1 MLTVAGMNETLRL
14 ASLTAFY
21 FGARVAVNPTSPEA
35 IRTVSKRA
43 YRDLS
48 RTLHGIGTHPDK
60 TTLLENTHNSLREF
74 VTGLEKVRTRDEF
87 DALHDAWCKN
97 RIRFFSEHP
106 HPGRT
111 TFTLT
116 YGQAQKWINM
126 ALKYLAVLDHPAVD
140 RIYPHLHVP
149 IDSIV
154 YEEAA
159 HPTTG
164 IGVPRPPGSVAWSRL
179 NQDQYRDYQQR
190 LRDSITGTSDGTLT
204 PLDWEA
210 RAWITRASGQD

>member
-1 MLTVAGMNETLRL
+1 MDTSLRL

-21 FGARVAVNPTSPEA
+21 FGAHVATNPTSPEA

-60 TTLLENTHNSLREF
+60 TTLLEDTHTSLHNF
-74 VTGLEKVRTRDEF
+74 VTKLEKVATRGEF
-87 DALHDAWCKN
+87 DDRHNAWCQD
-97 RIRFFSEHP
+97 RIRFFDEYP
-106 HPGRT
+106 HPDRT
-111 TFTLT
+111 AFALT

-126 ALKYLAVLDHPAVD
+126 TLKYLAVLDHPV
-140 RIYPHLHVP
+140 IVSVYPYLHIP

-154 YEEAA
+154 YKEAA
-159 HPTTG
+159 HPTAG
-164 IGVPRPPGSVAWSRL
+164 VGVPRPPGGVSWSKL
-179 NQDQYRDYQQR
+179 DLEQYRDYQQQ
-190 LRDSITGTSDGTLT
+190 LRGSIADSSDGTLT

-210 RAWITRASGQD
+210 QAWITRLSSS

>member
-1 MLTVAGMNETLRL
+1 MFTVENMNETLRL
-14 ASLTAFY
+14 ASLIAFY
-21 FGARVAVNPTSPEA
+21 FGAHVATDLTSPEA
-35 IRTVSKRA
+35 IRTVSTRA

-60 TTLLENTHNSLREF
+60 NTLLENTHLSLHQF
-74 VTGLEKVRTRDEF
+74 VTELQTVVTQEEF
-87 DALHDAWCKN
+87 DERHDAWCQE
-97 RIRFFSEHP
+97 RGRYFGAHP
-106 HPGRT
+106 HRDRD

-126 ALKYLAVLDHPAVD
+126 TLKYLAVLDHPAVSD
-140 RIYPHLHVP
+140 VYRFLHVP

-154 YEEAA
+154 YKEAA

-164 IGVPRPPGSVAWSRL
+164 IGVPRPPGGIAWSRL
-179 NQDQYRDYQQR
+179 NRDQYRDYQHN
-190 LRDSITGTSDGTLT
+190 LRNNITDNSNGSLA

-210 RAWITRASGQD
+210 QAWIARSSS